1 MRVAI
6 VGAGPAGLA
15 CAIELERRGIQPDI
29 FERRY
34 RVGLPHPLPMVLLHP
49 FSAGGLMDQVAFLR
63 DGLGIHL
70 NPLQPLGRIVMHGPT
85 RKAVIGGALGY
96 ILERGQGPD
105 SVESQL
111 LRQITTP
118 VTYNHHAD
126 HISLAREYDR
136 VIVADGRIEVARSL
150 GYWQAHGRVSV
161 RGAVILGRFEPRTA
175 HMYLDTSYARQGFAV
190 EIPFGPHH
198 AALLLMVTDIRP
210 EELTYH
216 WDEFLYR
223 TGKSPEIVETFES
236 HHEVGLVS
244 RRSHGNLLLVGNAG
258 GFTETCLGL
267 GLLAALVSGV
277 LAARAVAEDRDF
289 EVLARPLV
297 RHAERMHLL
306 RAALDRMDNR
316 DLDRLVA
323 ALGLPGVRHLFYNA
337 RLNPMR
343 LVPAVLALA
352 ARRRGIGFRAA
363 RGGK

>member
-1 MRVAI
+1 VAI

-15 CAIELERRGIQPDI
+15 CAVELERRGVQPDI

-49 FSAGGLMDQVAFLR
+49 FSAGGVRDQISFLR

-70 NPLQPLGRIVMHGPT
+70 DPLQPLGRIVMHGPT
-85 RKAVIGGALGY
+85 RKAVVGGALGY
-96 ILERGQGPD
+96 ILERGQGPG

-111 LRQITTP
+111 LRQVTTP

-126 HISLAREYDR
+126 YRSLAREYDY
-136 VIVADGRIEVARSL
+136 VVVADGRPDVARTL
-150 GYWQAHGRVSV
+150 GYWRPHGRVCM
-161 RGAVILGRFEPRTA
+161 RGAVILGRFEPRTV

-190 EIPFGPHH
+190 EVPFGPHH
-198 AALLLMVTDIRP
+198 AALLLVVTDIRSD
-210 EELTYH
+210 ELNDY
-216 WDEFLYR
+216 WAQFLYR

-236 HHEVGLVS
+236 EQEVGLVS
-244 RRSHGNLLLVGNAG
+244 RRTHRNLLLAGNAG

-267 GLLAALVSGV
+267 GLFAAVVSGV
-277 LAARAVAEDRDF
+277 LAARAVTEDRDF
-289 EVLARPLV
+289 EALARPLV
-297 RHAERMHLL
+297 SHAERMHLL
-306 RAALDRMDNR
+306 RAALDRMNNR

-343 LVPAVLALA
+343 LVSAVLALA
-352 ARRRGIGFRAA
+352 ARRAA
-363 RGGK
+363 TGGK